1 MKSSKTEYC
10 SGYPFPSPGNPP
22 NPGIKP
28 RSPTLQVDS
37 LPAEPWG
44 KPKNT
49 AVGSLSLSQQI
60 FLTQE
65 ENWGLLHHR
74 QMCLTLWN
82 PMNYTVHGILQARIL
97 EWIAV
102 PFSRASS
109 QPRDWIQVSLIAGR
123 FFTSWAT
130 RESLKARVS
139 YKRRTHNIQTTFS
152 CRVAEFLWE
161 LKTVQNE
168 HHAGKYS
175 NVSSIHSHGRGSI
188 RTQDLL
194 QAQCMAGPAKHS
206 SPLCLAG
213 NRGALWSAMTGTS
226 GMSYLQGCGS
236 TPFYLTW
243 VWNFLV
249 VLKHNFT

>member
-1 MKSSKTEYC
+1 MKFSRTEYC

-49 AVGSLSLSQQI
+49 GVGSLSLSQQI

-65 ENWGLLHHR
+65 QNWGLLHHR
-74 QMCLTLWN
+74 QMCPTLWN
-82 PMNYTVHGILQARIL
+82 PMNYSVHGILQARIL

-109 QPRDWIQVSLIAGR
+109 QPKDSIQVSLIAGR

-130 RESLKARVS
+130 TESLKARVS

-152 CRVAEFLWE
+152 CRVAEFLWG

-188 RTQDLL
+188 RTQGPVRGSMHGWTCKALFPTLL
-194 QAQCMAGPAKHS
+194 GWQPRGSLKCYDWDIWDVISTGLWVNSLLPHLSLKLS
-206 SPLCLAG
+206 SCFK
-213 NRGALWSAMTGTS
+213 T
-226 GMSYLQGCGS
+226 
-236 TPFYLTW
+236 
-243 VWNFLV
+243 
-249 VLKHNFT
+249 